1 MWAGL
6 LSLRW
11 PFVDFPSLWN
21 QTDPRVEQSAALGSQ
36 GAHYWKLWSCLIWA
50 MKLSVCK
57 QFFNQTHTHTHT
69 HLVCFVFSLLV
80 WDYLFLCSRWGERH
94 NTFIT
99 DKDLHFTCTMK
110 HHGVPE
116 SSTDFCSIRITS
128 FQKVTDSQSVNNTN
142 QSLRDRLQTC
152 AHILSVVCESVIID
166 LVSHFG
172 NEPPSLSNKVSTS
185 WDWKTRSFN
194 ARISKRAVIVVGKRL
209 VVIWKWMGKL
219 RSAGSRVNTF
229 LMSLWPQLFTSRHPG

>member
-21 QTDPRVEQSAALGSQ
+21 QTDPRVEQSAAFGSQ
-36 GAHYWKLWSCLIWA
+36 EAHYWKLWSCLIWA

-57 QFFNQTHTHTHT
+57 QFFNQTHTHTPRLFRLLSVGLGLFISVQQMGRKAK
-69 HLVCFVFSLLV
+69 HLHHWQRFAFHL
-80 WDYLFLCSRWGERH
+80 H
-94 NTFIT
+94 NETPR
-99 DKDLHFTCTMK
+99 C
-110 HHGVPE
+110 
-116 SSTDFCSIRITS
+116 FCSIDITS
-128 FQKVTDSQSVNNTN
+128 FQKGTDSQSVNNTN

-172 NEPPSLSNKVSTS
+172 
-185 WDWKTRSFN
+185 F
-194 ARISKRAVIVVGKRL
+194 
-209 VVIWKWMGKL
+209 
-219 RSAGSRVNTF
+219 
-229 LMSLWPQLFTSRHPG
+229 